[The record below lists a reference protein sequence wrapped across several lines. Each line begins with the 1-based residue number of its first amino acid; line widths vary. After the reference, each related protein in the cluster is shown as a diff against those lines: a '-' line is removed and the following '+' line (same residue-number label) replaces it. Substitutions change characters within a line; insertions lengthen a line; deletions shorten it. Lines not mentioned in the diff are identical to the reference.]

1 MLTNEQVF
9 PSIFRAAKEERPSLW
24 LSAGQLRDMP
34 SAMFFDETQK
44 NWISPRDSK

>member
-9 PSIFRAAKEERPSLW
+9 PSIFRAAKDERPSQW

-34 SAMFFDETQK
+34 SAMFFVEDTK
-44 NWISPRDSK
+44 TWISPRDSD